1 MNDED
6 KDPVAPVLTEEG
18 AALLAKVVARHGKNS
33 ARSHDHRRR
42 RDPLRTEPDRVSVRP
57 ASPAVPEQPR
67 ENVQSGTSRTLVV
80 LTAMVFVGLAFIG
93 FAAWTVFVGSGPIAD
108 VEVQAEVAG
117 AVEENDAIVDDG
129 TDVAPAVEVEDVTAA
144 DSTDEPVG
152 SSDPPAPEP
161 TEQVPTASSP
171 LALAGNIGLSVYDI
185 DPINQ
190 GTRSFAIRIS
200 NASDEPVVSTE
211 GFTIELQDADGERI
225 PALVRF
231 VHQEIPS
238 GSSAIASVRVEG
250 VPEGPTTAVLL
261 FDGVDVDEQV
271 LP

>member
-1 MNDED
+1 M
-6 KDPVAPVLTEEG
+6 
-18 AALLAKVVARHGKNS
+18 
-33 ARSHDHRRR
+33 
-42 RDPLRTEPDRVSVRP
+42 
-57 ASPAVPEQPR
+57 
-67 ENVQSGTSRTLVV
+67 
-80 LTAMVFVGLAFIG
+80 
-93 FAAWTVFVGSGPIAD
+93 
-108 VEVQAEVAG
+108 
-117 AVEENDAIVDDG
+117 
-129 TDVAPAVEVEDVTAA
+129 TAA